1 VASGTLI
8 TGGGTL
14 KAGSLIN
21 ASTVQASGGTLSFV
35 GGIAGTDK
43 LDIAATST
51 LSLSG
56 SESSGQE
63 AIFRSA
69 ISKLV
74 LGAPTAF
81 AGTIYN
87 FIKGD
92 TIDLSNILAS
102 SLTYSGQML
111 TVHEGG
117 GASLA
122 LKLAGSDSQTGF
134 GTTSDGH
141 GGTLITHS

>member
-1 VASGTLI
+1 MASGTLI

-14 KAGSLIN
+14 LN
-21 ASTVQASGGTLSFV
+21 ASTVQASGGTLSFI
-35 GGIAGTDK
+35 GGITGTGK

-56 SESSGQE
+56 SVSSGQE
-63 AIFRSA
+63 AIFQSA

-81 AGTIYN
+81 AGTIYD
-87 FIKGD
+87 FIKGN

-102 SLTYSGQML
+102 SLTYSGQTL
-111 TVHEGG
+111 TLGLIPLIVQEIFETITNLNREEV
-117 GASLA
+117 SL
-122 LKLAGSDSQTGF
+122 S
-134 GTTSDGH
+134 
-141 GGTLITHS
+141 